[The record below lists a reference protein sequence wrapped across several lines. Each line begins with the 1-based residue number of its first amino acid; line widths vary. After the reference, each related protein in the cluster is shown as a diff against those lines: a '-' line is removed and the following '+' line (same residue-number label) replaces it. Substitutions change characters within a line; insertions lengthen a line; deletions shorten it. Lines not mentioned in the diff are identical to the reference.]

1 MNSELLN
8 YIMLDYIIWLLTI
21 RELSIKIKKRV

>member
-8 YIMLDYIIWLLTI
+8 YIMLDYIISLLTI